1 MGRIAEDYLCRARAA
16 RIYDLARRTPLD
28 LAPGLSA
35 RIGHNLWLK
44 REDMQATHSF
54 KLRGAYNCIQQLTD
68 EERSRGVVAASAG
81 NHAQGVAMSARELG
95 VQATIFMPL
104 TTPEI
109 KVRAVEALGARI
121 ELCGDDYDA
130 ACEKAIAFSHQS
142 GGYFIH
148 PFDNADVI
156 AGQGTLG
163 IEITD
168 QLETSPGVIF
178 IPIGGG
184 GLAAGVAA
192 TIKAEHPLVRIIG
205 VEPDDAASMYAALK
219 AGKPVDIGTTGIFAD
234 GVAVRKVG
242 ELTFE
247 LCRELV
253 DEVITVSVDQVCAAV
268 KSIFEEVRAVVEPAG
283 ALAVAGAIQYANREA
298 GNQLPDGDWVALLS
312 GANVNFDRL
321 GHVVERC
328 AVGEGTEAL
337 LAVAIPEKPGTF
349 LEFCR
354 SLGESSVTEFN
365 YRFAGKRNA
374 HIFVGVRL
382 QESSRHLQKR
392 LIDGGYGVKDLSD
405 NEVAKLHMRHLV
417 GGRLPSSDHER
428 IYRFEFP
435 ERPGALLEFLTVL
448 AGRWSISLFH
458 YRNHAAANA
467 RILAG
472 FLVPPEDEQ
481 AFHQF
486 LKETG
491 YRFTD
496 ETHNAACEEF
506 LAAPPALQR
515 PLKKVAGHRRVR
527 NSLRTGY

>member
-1 MGRIAEDYLCRARAA
+1 MAKIAKDYLRRAKAA
-16 RIYDLARRTPLD
+16 RIYDLVRRTPLE
-28 LAPGLSA
+28 LAPTLST
-35 RIGHNLWLK
+35 RVGHKLWLK
-44 REDMQATHSF
+44 REDMQATYSF
-54 KLRGAYNCIQQLTD
+54 KLRGAYNCIQQLS
-68 EERSRGVVAASAG
+68 EQERSKGVVAASAG
-81 NHAQGVAMSARELG
+81 NHAQGVAMSAREMG
-95 VQATIFMPL
+95 VNATIFMPL

-109 KVRAVEALGARI
+109 KVRAVKKLGAHI
-121 ELCGDDYDA
+121 ELCGDDYDT
-130 ACEKAIAFSHQS
+130 ACEMAIAFSQQS

-148 PFDNADVI
+148 PFNNPEVI

-168 QLETSPGVIF
+168 ELDASPGVIF
-178 IPIGGG
+178 VPVGGG

-192 TIKAEHPLVRIIG
+192 TVKAAHPEVRIIG
-205 VEPDDAASMYAALK
+205 VEPDDAASMYAALA

-242 ELTFE
+242 DLTFE
-247 LCRELV
+247 LCRELL

-283 ALAVAGAIQYANREA
+283 ALAVAGAIQYAAREA
-298 GNQLPDGDWVALLS
+298 ENKQPEGDWVALLS
-312 GANVNFDRL
+312 GANVDFDRL

-328 AVGEGTEAL
+328 ALGEGTEAL
-337 LAVAIPEKPGTF
+337 LAVTIPEKPGTF

-354 SLGESSVTEFN
+354 ILGESSVTEFN
-365 YRFAGKRNA
+365 YRFAGKNNA

-382 QESSRHLQKR
+382 QESSIHLQNR
-392 LIDGGYGVKDLSD
+392 LTEADYGVKDLSD

-417 GGRLPSSDHER
+417 GGRLPSSEHER
-428 IYRFEFP
+428 LYRFEFP

-472 FLVPPEDEQ
+472 FLVPPEDEH

-486 LKETG
+486 LNETG
-491 YRFTD
+491 YRYTD

-506 LAAPPALQR
+506 LAAPPAMKR
-515 PLKKVAGHRRVR
+515 PLKTVVI
-527 NSLRTGY
+527 

>member
-1 MGRIAEDYLCRARAA
+1 MTDRAQEFLRRAQA
-16 RIYDLARRTPLD
+16 ACIYDLVRRTPMEAASD
-28 LAPGLSA
+28 LSA
-35 RIGHNLWLK
+35 RIGRTLWLK
-44 REDMQATHSF
+44 REDMQATYSF
-54 KLRGAYNCIQQLTD
+54 KLRGAYNCIQQLSD
-68 EERSRGVVAASAG
+68 EERSKGVVAASAG
-81 NHAQGVAMSARELG
+81 NHAQGVAMSAREMG
-95 VQATIFMPL
+95 VKATIFMPL
-104 TTPEI
+104 TTPAI

-121 ELCGDDYDA
+121 ELFGDDYDT
-130 ACEKAIAFSHQS
+130 ACKQAIGFSEQS

-148 PFDNADVI
+148 PFDNAEVI

-163 IEITD
+163 LEICD

-178 IPIGGG
+178 VPIGGG
-184 GLAAGVAA
+184 GLASGVAA
-192 TIKAEHPLVRIIG
+192 TVKALHPEVRIIG
-205 VEPDDAASMYAALK
+205 VEPEDAASMYSALE
-219 AGKPVDIGTTGIFAD
+219 AGRPVDIGTTGIFAD

-242 ELTFE
+242 DLTFE
-247 LCRELV
+247 LCRDLV
-253 DEVITVSVDQVCAAV
+253 DEVITVTVDQVCAAV

-283 ALAVAGAIQYANREA
+283 ALAVAGAIQYAAREN
-298 GNQLPDGDWVALLS
+298 GNVMPAGDWVAVLS

-328 AVGEGTEAL
+328 ALGEGTEAL
-337 LAVAIPEKPGTF
+337 LAVTIPEKPGTF

-354 SLGESSVTEFN
+354 ILGESSVTEFN
-365 YRFAGKRNA
+365 YRFAGKRQA

-392 LIDGGYGVKDLSD
+392 LVDGGYAVKDLSD

-417 GGRLPSSDHER
+417 GGRLPSSEHER

-472 FLVPPEDEQ
+472 FLVPPEDEK

-486 LKETG
+486 LEETG

-496 ETHNAACEEF
+496 ETHNDACEEF
-506 LAAPPALQR
+506 LAAPPAMQR
-515 PLKKVAGHRRVR
+515 SLKTAV
-527 NSLRTGY
+527 

>member
-1 MGRIAEDYLCRARAA
+1 MADIAKDYLRQAQNA
-16 RIYDLARRTPLD
+16 RIYDLVQRTALD
-28 LAPGLSA
+28 SAPGLSA
-35 RIGHNLWLK
+35 RIGHPLWLK
-44 REDMQATHSF
+44 REDMQRTYSF
-54 KLRGAYNCIQQLTD
+54 KLRGAYNCIQQLSR

-81 NHAQGVAMSARELG
+81 NHAQGVAMSARKLG
-95 VQATIFMPL
+95 VKATIFMPL

-109 KVRAVEALGARI
+109 KVRAVKALGARI

-130 ACEKAIAFSHQS
+130 ACEMAIAFSRQS

-148 PFDNADVI
+148 PFDNPQVI

-163 IEITD
+163 IEICD
-168 QLETSPGVIF
+168 QLDSPPGIIF
-178 IPIGGG
+178 VPVGGG
-184 GLAAGVAA
+184 GLAAGLAA
-192 TIKAEHPLVRIIG
+192 TVKAAHPEVRIVG
-205 VEPDDAASMYAALK
+205 VEPDDAASMHAALI
-219 AGKPVDIGTTGIFAD
+219 AGRPMDIGTTGMFAD

-242 ELTFE
+242 ALTFS
-247 LCRELV
+247 LCRELL

-283 ALAVAGAIQYANREA
+283 ALAVAGAIQYAKRNAEKP
-298 GNQLPDGDWVALLS
+298 LPKGDWVALLS

-328 AVGEGTEAL
+328 AVGEGTEVL
-337 LAVAIPEKPGTF
+337 LAVTIPERPGTF

-354 SLGESSVTEFN
+354 ILGESSVTEFN
-365 YRFAGKRNA
+365 YRFAGKTNA

-382 QESSRHLQKR
+382 QESSALLQNR
-392 LIDGGYGVKDLSD
+392 LIEAGYEVKDLSD

-417 GGRLPSSDHER
+417 GGRLPSTKHER
-428 IYRFEFP
+428 LYRFEFP
-435 ERPGALLEFLTVL
+435 ERPGALLGFLTVL

-481 AFHQF
+481 AFHRF
-486 LKETG
+486 LEETG

-496 ETHNAACEEF
+496 ETHNAACEAF
-506 LAAPPALQR
+506 LAAPPAMQR
-515 PLKKVAGHRRVR
+515 AAKTVVI
-527 NSLRTGY
+527 

>member
-1 MGRIAEDYLCRARAA
+1 MSDLAQEVLRSAQAA
-16 RIYDLARRTPLD
+16 RIYDLVRRTPME
-28 LAPGLSA
+28 AASNLSA
-35 RIGHNLWLK
+35 RIGRTLWLK
-44 REDMQATHSF
+44 REDMQSTYSF
-54 KLRGAYNCIQQLTD
+54 KLRGAYNCIQQLSD
-68 EERSRGVVAASAG
+68 EERSKGVVAASAG
-81 NHAQGVAMSARELG
+81 NHAQGVAMSAREMG
-95 VQATIFMPL
+95 VTATIFMPL
-104 TTPEI
+104 TTPAI
-109 KVRAVEALGARI
+109 KVRAVEALGAHI
-121 ELCGDDYDA
+121 ELFGDDYDT
-130 ACEKAIAFSHQS
+130 ACNKAIEFSEQS

-148 PFDNADVI
+148 PFDNAQVI

-163 IEITD
+163 LEISD
-168 QLETSPGVIF
+168 QLEKSPGVIF
-178 IPIGGG
+178 VPIGGG
-184 GLAAGVAA
+184 GLASGVAA
-192 TIKAEHPLVRIIG
+192 TVKALHPEVRIIG
-205 VEPDDAASMYAALK
+205 VEPEDAASMYSALK
-219 AGKPVDIGTTGIFAD
+219 AGQPVDIGTTGIFAD

-242 ELTFE
+242 DLTFD

-253 DEVITVSVDQVCAAV
+253 DEVITVTVDQVCAAV

-283 ALAVAGAIQYANREA
+283 ALAVAGAIQYAAREN
-298 GNQLPDGDWVALLS
+298 GNVMPAGDWVALLS

-328 AVGEGTEAL
+328 ALGEGTEAL
-337 LAVAIPEKPGTF
+337 LAVTIPEKPGTF

-354 SLGESSVTEFN
+354 ILGESSVTEFN
-365 YRFAGKRNA
+365 YRFAGKRRA

-382 QESSRHLQKR
+382 QESSGHLQQR
-392 LIDGGYGVKDLSD
+392 LVDGGYAVKDLSD

-417 GGRLPSSDHER
+417 GGRLPSSKHER

-472 FLVPPEDEQ
+472 FLVPPEDEE

-486 LKETG
+486 LEETG

-496 ETHNAACEEF
+496 ETHNEACEEF
-506 LAAPPALQR
+506 LAAPPAMQR
-515 PLKKVAGHRRVR
+515 SLKTAV
-527 NSLRTGY
+527 